1 MDSFVRSQ
9 VEELMDVNMVR
20 HDEPGYL
27 NEKVAPG
34 DILLS
39 INDQDVLHESV
50 SKLKA
55 MFIGEHIRV
64 RRRRRSK

>member
-1 MDSFVRSQ
+1 
-9 VEELMDVNMVR
+9 
-20 HDEPGYL
+20 L